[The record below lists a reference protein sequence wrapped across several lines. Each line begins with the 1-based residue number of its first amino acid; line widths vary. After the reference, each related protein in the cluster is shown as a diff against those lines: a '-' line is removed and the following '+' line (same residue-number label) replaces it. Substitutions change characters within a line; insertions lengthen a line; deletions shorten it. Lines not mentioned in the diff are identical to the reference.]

1 MQKFGRE
8 YQEPADPDIQ
18 LELSKEGSQLKQAW
32 SELKY
37 VQEEEKDKEEEEEEE
52 ASEWSPSPLILG
64 WVRKY

>member
-1 MQKFGRE
+1 LQKFGRE

-37 VQEEEKDKEEEEEEE
+37 VQEEEEE
-52 ASEWSPSPLILG
+52 ASE
-64 WVRKY
+64 

>member
-1 MQKFGRE
+1 LQKFGRE

-52 ASEWSPSPLILG
+52 ASE
-64 WVRKY
+64 